1 MSPTNFPPPLSKK
14 INSKT
19 NNKKFFFVSTKLV
32 PMNDVL
38 LLPRACRPFLLF
50 LFVVDLSSIAVF
62 LPTSSNMPSAKAL
75 PSCVF
80 RSSKKLSSN
89 VVVFRPA
96 PPSMFVRRSEDRV
109 GVRLPPPPADMKK
122 FVFIFCLPS
131 LINPEKRK
139 ERRRGGRERR
149 RKKRGGREE
158 EEKNNQ
164 NPHKIT
170 WIHISKKIKLKQG

>member
-1 MSPTNFPPPLSKK
+1 MSPTNFPPLSKK

-19 NNKKFFFVSTKLV
+19 NNRNFSLYQQTV

-96 PPSMFVRRSEDRV
+96 PLSMFVRRSEDRV
-109 GVRLPPPPADMKK
+109 GVRLPPPLADMKK

-131 LINPEKRK
+131 LINPE
-139 ERRRGGRERR
+139 RRGGGRERK
-149 RKKRGGREE
+149 RKIIRTHTRSHG
-158 EEKNNQ
+158 
-164 NPHKIT
+164 
-170 WIHISKKIKLKQG
+170 